1 MLRFR
6 DNAIEEEWAWAVA
19 GHAIEVRLPGGYSKT
34 IL

>member
-19 GHAIEVRLPGGYSKT
+19 GYAIEVSKNAESP
-34 IL
+34 